1 MTASFQCGDA
11 AGRPKT
17 ATRPKD
23 FSDSDIK
30 FAANAGLRFMTPEQL
45 FLNEKPE
52 RSTKTLIE
60 SFFKKPLLT
69 KPVSDQKEEIKKEEE
84 KKTSYTSEK

>member
-1 MTASFQCGDA
+1 
-11 AGRPKT
+11 
-17 ATRPKD
+17 
-23 FSDSDIK
+23 
-30 FAANAGLRFMTPEQL
+30 
-45 FLNEKPE
+45 LNEKPE

-84 KKTSYTSEK
+84 KKTSYTSDK